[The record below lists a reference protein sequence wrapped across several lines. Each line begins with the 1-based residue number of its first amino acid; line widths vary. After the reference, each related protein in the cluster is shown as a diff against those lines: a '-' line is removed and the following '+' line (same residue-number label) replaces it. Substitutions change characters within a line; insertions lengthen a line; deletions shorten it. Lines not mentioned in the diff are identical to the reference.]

1 LKTLVP
7 LAIYAIFSVVVG
19 LVVCGLLLRHARKPR
34 SAAFAAVVF
43 FGGPPVVYGLLWI
56 QDTLSQTSFEEDVAY
71 VKELCAK
78 NGGDK
83 IYRTVEN
90 VEGVFQMRARNPDQ
104 DAQLRDQF
112 GMFDPWGYAQ
122 DDISD
127 MGVPVGY
134 KADTYRYFEMQPAYG
149 VKGPPFRRKI
159 EVDTGRKVG
168 DVVWNALP
176 EKKNEAIWE
185 YRTFEVT
192 KLRSRYGYITEDL
205 STPEM
210 RKRWIAGGRIK
221 IVDLQTNEV
230 LAERVGYFRAIGP
243 QARSAWSGA
252 SAYQNERI
260 CPPKSSLAPFLLS
273 ILRTPPGVVPTPEL
287 VESLKRG

>member
-1 LKTLVP
+1 MKTLIP
-7 LAIYAIFSVVVG
+7 LAIYALTSALVG
-19 LVVCGLLLRHARKPR
+19 LVVCGMLLRDPRKRR
-34 SAAFAAVVF
+34 SAAIAAAVF
-43 FGGPPVVYGLLWI
+43 FGGPPMVYGLIWI

-122 DDISD
+122 GDISD
-127 MGVPVGY
+127 IGVPVGY
-134 KADTYRYFEMQPAYG
+134 KFDTYRYLETQPAYG

-159 EVDTGRKVG
+159 VVDTGRKVG

-176 EKKNEAIWE
+176 ERKNDAIWE
-185 YRTFEVT
+185 HRTFDVKT
-192 KLRSRYGYITEDL
+192 LRSRYGYITEDI

-221 IVDLQTNEV
+221 IVDLQTDEV

-260 CPPKSSLAPFLLS
+260 CPSKSSLAPFLLS
-273 ILRTPPGVVPTPEL
+273 VLRTPPAVTPTPEL
-287 VESLKRG
+287 VESLKKD